1 MEQILEFAEKQL
13 DETLQM
19 ALISYVEILI
29 EMEGC
34 EINYNQRKAK
44 AEKRKIERQ
53 IYEEHQHRLE
63 RMKKY
68 INAIE
73 AKKFPI
79 DAERLV
85 NNFFKTAKKDPDG
98 AQKILENNPA
108 TYAPI
113 EVDKIPPRFFGMIK
127 PKPEDGIKVN
137 REIGKF
143 LKNLKA

>member
-1 MEQILEFAEKQL
+1 
-13 DETLQM
+13 M

-98 AQKILENNPA
+98 AQKFLR
-108 TYAPI
+108 T
-113 EVDKIPPRFFGMIK
+113 IPQLMPR
-127 PKPEDGIKVN
+127 
-137 REIGKF
+137 
-143 LKNLKA
+143 LKLTRFRRAFSEC